1 MVVDWKTGR
10 PPQGEQMRSAVIQ
23 LAVYREA
30 WQRLSGTEKP
40 VRAAF
45 HYIMDNYTFEPKQ
58 LPDAGQLA
66 SMLQRENGAGTA
78 GHSDNKGN

>member
-1 MVVDWKTGR
+1 
-10 PPQGEQMRSAVIQ
+10 
-23 LAVYREA
+23 
-30 WQRLSGTEKP
+30 
-40 VRAAF
+40 
-45 HYIMDNYTFEPKQ
+45 MDNYTFEPKQ